1 MGLHKTNIFDEI
13 RLPVLLSE
21 AITLYPII
29 TFYPNIEV
37 FSLHHKIDRRLT
49 LKTQSHI
56 SLFIHVPYI
65 PEYGACIGEG
75 TQVAVLCRK
84 PVSRAELLPNAQP
97 SDWCCVAAH
106 WLSLEHLLNRTQ
118 QNSKQRSQY
127 TANMRILPML
137 VVALVF
143 LVCMVS
149 ASGEFITKLQIELG
163 MCFVQRWNE
172 KLM

>member
-1 MGLHKTNIFDEI
+1 MGLHKTNIFDEF

-49 LKTQSHI
+49 ITTYLPF
-56 SLFIHVPYI
+56 LHVPYI
-65 PEYGACIGEG
+65 PEYGARIGEG
-75 TQVAVLCRK
+75 TQVAVLCSK
-84 PVSRAELLPNAQP
+84 PVSRAELLPNDQP

-106 WLSLEHLLNRTQ
+106 WLSLELLLNRTQ
-118 QNSKQRSQY
+118 QNSKQKSQY
-127 TANMRILPML
+127 TANMRILPILL
-137 VVALVF
+137 VSLVF

-149 ASGEFITKLQIELG
+149 ASGGF
-163 MCFVQRWNE
+163 
-172 KLM
+172 

>member
-1 MGLHKTNIFDEI
+1 MGLHKTNIFDEF

-49 LKTQSHI
+49 ITTYLP
-56 SLFIHVPYI
+56 FHVPNT
-65 PEYGACIGEG
+65 PEYRVCIGEG

-118 QNSKQRSQY
+118 QNSKQKSQY
-127 TANMRILPML
+127 TENMRILPIL

-149 ASGEFITKLQIELG
+149 ASGEFITKLQIELECVLCSDE
-163 MCFVQRWNE
+163 M
-172 KLM
+172 KS